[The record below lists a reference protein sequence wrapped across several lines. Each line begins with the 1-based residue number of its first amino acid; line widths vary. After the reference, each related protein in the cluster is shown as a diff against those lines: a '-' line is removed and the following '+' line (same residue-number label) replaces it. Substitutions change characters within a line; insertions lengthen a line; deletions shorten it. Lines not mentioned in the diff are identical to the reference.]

1 MNKSKI
7 EWCDYTWNPVTGC
20 LHGCDYCYA
29 KRIANR
35 FNRGTGEGVNPTAY
49 YEPTIGIY
57 IKDDE
62 EKNNISNNNHIHVVK
77 RPMYDEW
84 IVREG
89 EYNHH
94 YDPYPYG
101 FEPTFH
107 KYRLDEPA
115 RKTKGQKIFVCSMA
129 DLFGDWVPDEWIEE
143 VFEACKKAPQHK
155 YLFLTKNP
163 SRYWQLHDKGI
174 LPQHNNYWY
183 GTTLTHSED
192 EHEVANN
199 LPAYTGLPKPTFR
212 NTFVS
217 AEPILDNIEGAHPMG
232 GFFTYYP
239 HTIKWAILGAETGSR
254 KGKVI
259 PRRKWIESIVSAC
272 HKADVP
278 VFMKNSLKDL
288 MGDDFIQEWPEGLR

>member
-1 MNKSKI
+1 MASYRSRVAGRNGGKAMNKSKI
-7 EWCDYTWNPVTGC
+7 EWCDMTWNPVTGC
-20 LHGCDYCYA
+20 LHNCPYCYA
-29 KRIANR
+29 AKIANR
-35 FNRGTGEGVNPTAY
+35 FGTCESNSDYVPESVKEILTKDHGVIVELDERLPGE
-49 YEPTIGIY
+49 
-57 IKDDE
+57 
-62 EKNNISNNNHIHVVK
+62 
-77 RPMYDEW
+77 
-84 IVREG
+84 
-89 EYNHH
+89 
-94 YDPYPYG
+94 PYPYD
-101 FEPTFH
+101 FAPTFH
-107 KYRLDEPA
+107 RYRLDEPS
-115 RKTKGQKIFVCSMA
+115 RKTRSRKIFVCSMA
-129 DLFGDWVPDEWIEE
+129 DLFGDWVPDEWIQE
-143 VFEACKKAPQHK
+143 VFKACEAAPQHK

-239 HTIKWAILGAETGSR
+239 HTIKWAILGAETGNR

-259 PRRKWIESIVSAC
+259 PRREWIESIVSAC